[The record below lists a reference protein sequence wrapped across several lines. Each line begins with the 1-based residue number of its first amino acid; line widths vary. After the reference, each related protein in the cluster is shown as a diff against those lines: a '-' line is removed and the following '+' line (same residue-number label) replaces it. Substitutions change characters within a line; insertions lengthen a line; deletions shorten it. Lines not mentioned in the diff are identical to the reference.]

1 MTLCPVHTLT
11 IIIISFPVHHY
22 LFFFIIL
29 NRYVQMEYTKPEPGE
44 RSHCVIDTHLK
55 EHIIFKSL
63 IIDLLLWIPDIILAF
78 LSGSVTLYADAI
90 KSGNEIIST
99 FFTWI
104 ALRKIAKG
112 ESQIYDYGMGKFE
125 NITGMITGVIMFL
138 SLILVFSITVYKLFN
153 PSTLHGE
160 ATFFAEIMM
169 VIGVVVNTWLYR
181 EKKHIAE
188 KEYSPAMESQM
199 RLFRTK
205 AITDFAVLAALFMV
219 MSLHGY
225 WWSVYIDPIASF
237 VVIGFFLLSGYRII
251 SSSLPDL
258 LDKTIDEEL
267 QLIIV
272 RALSEFF
279 DEYEAL
285 HGVRSR
291 RGGKQI
297 YIEIFLEFNG
307 ERKMHEVQMI
317 INQIKEKLEIEIPH
331 SSVTI
336 VPSSGYRSSQ

>member
-1 MTLCPVHTLT
+1 MQNIGTST
-11 IIIISFPVHHY
+11 S
-22 LFFFIIL
+22 
-29 NRYVQMEYTKPEPGE
+29 NKP
-44 RSHCVIDTHLK
+44 HLVITPQLK
-55 EHIIFKSL
+55 ERVVLKSL

-125 NITGMITGVIMFL
+125 NLTGIITGAIMFL
-138 SLILVFSITVYKLFN
+138 SLIMIFSITVFKLLN
-153 PSTLHGE
+153 PSMLHEE
-160 ATFFAEIMM
+160 ATHLAIIMM
-169 VIGVVVNTWLYR
+169 VIGIVVNTYLYW
-181 EKKHIAE
+181 EKKHISDL
-188 KEYSPAMESQM
+188 EYSPAMESQM
-199 RLFRTK
+199 RLFKTK
-205 AITDFAVLAALFMV
+205 AITDFAVLVALLIV
-219 MSLHGY
+219 MSLHEY
-225 WWSVYIDPIASF
+225 WWSIYIDPLASF
-237 VVIGFFLLSGYRII
+237 VVIGFFLFTGYRII
-251 SSSLPDL
+251 SCSLPDL

-272 RALSEFF
+272 KALSEFF

-291 RGGKQI
+291 RGGNHI
-297 YIEIFLEFNG
+297 YIEIFLEFEG
-307 ERKMHEVQMI
+307 ERKMSEVQII
-317 INQIKEKLEIEIPH
+317 INRMKKSLETEIPN

-336 VPSSGYRSSQ
+336 IPSSGEF